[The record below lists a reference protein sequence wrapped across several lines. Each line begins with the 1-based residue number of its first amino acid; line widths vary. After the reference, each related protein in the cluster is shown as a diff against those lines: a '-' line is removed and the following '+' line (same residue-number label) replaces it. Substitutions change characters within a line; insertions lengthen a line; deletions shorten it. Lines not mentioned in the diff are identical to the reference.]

1 MDMSVCMHDVQI
13 HIYSCID
20 NQSEINGF
28 KFGDHLHSFDVR
40 CYLVLR
46 VDHPTYETVMPSPY
60 THTHVHAMSD
70 APRPS
75 VSPAV
80 AASLA
85 KRPARSSDSMT
96 PVTVVIVSYGTHGIE

>member
-1 MDMSVCMHDVQI
+1 MHDVQI

-60 THTHVHAMSD
+60 THTHTFTRCRMLRGRLSVLQLLRLWPSG
-70 APRPS
+70 PLGVPTTCRP
-75 VSPAV
+75 
-80 AASLA
+80 
-85 KRPARSSDSMT
+85 
-96 PVTVVIVSYGTHGIE
+96 

>member
-28 KFGDHLHSFDVR
+28 KFGDHLHSFDIR

-46 VDHPTYETVMPSPY
+46 VDHPTYETVLPSPY
-60 THTHVHAMSD
+60 THTRSRDVGWSA
-70 APRPS
+70 
-75 VSPAV
+75 AV
-80 AASLA
+80 CQSCSCCISGQAA
-85 KRPARSSDSMT
+85 R
-96 PVTVVIVSYGTHGIE
+96 